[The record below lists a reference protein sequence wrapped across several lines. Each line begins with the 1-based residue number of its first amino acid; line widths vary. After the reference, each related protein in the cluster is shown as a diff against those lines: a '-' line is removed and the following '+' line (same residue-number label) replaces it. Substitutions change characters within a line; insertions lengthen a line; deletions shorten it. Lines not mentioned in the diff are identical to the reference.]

1 MLRRWSEETMFTDS
15 ECQRCRHDFPALGRE
30 HQGQPVAYLD
40 GPAGTQVPE
49 AVIEAV
55 SGYYRICNSNTH
67 GAFAASRE
75 SDEIVHATRETVA
88 AFLGAQSWR
97 QISFGQNMTT
107 LTYSLSKALVRQM
120 EPGDEVVITALDHE
134 GNRDPWLGLA
144 EHGIVIREVGVTT
157 GGEIDMEDLAAKV
170 GDRTRLV
177 AMGLASNA
185 LGTVNDVERARQLT
199 RASGALLLVDAVH
212 HAAHFPIDVTALDT
226 DFLLCSAYKFYGP
239 HVGILCTR
247 MGFLDRLPTDRL
259 SFQESDAP
267 WRIETGTLNHA
278 AIAGVKAAI
287 EYIASWGDGVDLR
300 QRIISA
306 MTGIAAY
313 EHGLARR
320 YYEGVQSIAG
330 ARAWGPG
337 FESPKRCP
345 TVTITTDRTAAP
357 EVARGLGE
365 RGIQVW
371 HGHFGAPRPIEA
383 LDLATYGGP
392 LRTGIVMY
400 NTAAEVDRLLAGIA
414 EITGA

>member
-1 MLRRWSEETMFTDS
+1 MFTDS
-15 ECQRCRHDFPALGRE
+15 ECQRCRSDFPALGRE
-30 HQGQPVAYLD
+30 HAGQPIAYLD

-49 AVIEAV
+49 AVVEAV

-75 SDEIVHATRETVA
+75 SDELVHAAREKVA

-107 LTYSLSKALVRQM
+107 LTYSLSRALVRQM

-134 GNRDPWLGLA
+134 GNRGPWLALA

-157 GGEIDMEDLAAKV
+157 GGELDMEDLAAKI
-170 GDRTRLV
+170 GDKTRLV

-199 RASGALLLVDAVH
+199 HASGALLLVDAVH
-212 HAAHFPIDVTALDT
+212 HAAHFPIDATVLAP

-247 MGFLDRLPTDRL
+247 TGLLDRLPTDRL
-259 SFQESDAP
+259 TFQEAEAP

-278 AIAGVKAAI
+278 AIAGVNAAI
-287 EYIASWGDGVDLR
+287 EYIASWGEGTELR
-300 QRIISA
+300 QRIVSA
-306 MTGIAAY
+306 MTRIAAY

-320 YYEGVQSIAG
+320 YYEDVQKIDG
-330 ARAWGPG
+330 IRAWGPG
-337 FESPKRCP
+337 FESRDRCP

-357 EVARGLGE
+357 EVARRLGD

-383 LDLATYGGP
+383 LDLAAYGGP

-400 NTAAEVDRLLAGIA
+400 NTASEVDRLLAAIA
-414 EITGA
+414 EITDA

>member
-1 MLRRWSEETMFTDS
+1 MFTDS
-15 ECQRCRHDFPALGRE
+15 ECQRCRRDFPALRRE
-30 HQGQPVAYLD
+30 HEGQAIAYLD

-49 AVIEAV
+49 AVIEAI

-67 GAFAASRE
+67 GAFVASRE
-75 SDEIVHATRETVA
+75 SDELMHAARETVA
-88 AFLGAQSWR
+88 TFLGAKSWR

-107 LTYSLSKALVRQM
+107 LTYSLSRALVRQM
-120 EPGDEVVITALDHE
+120 EPGDEVVITALDHD
-134 GNRDPWLGLA
+134 GNRGPWLALA
-144 EHGIVIREVGVTT
+144 EQGIVIREVGVTT
-157 GGEIDMEDLAAKV
+157 AGELDMEDLAAKI
-170 GDRTRLV
+170 GEKTRLV

-185 LGTVNDVERARQLT
+185 LGTVNDVERARKLT
-199 RASGALLLVDAVH
+199 HASGALLLVDAVH
-212 HAAHFPIDVTALDT
+212 HAAHFPIDVTALDP

-247 MGFLDRLPTDRL
+247 MGLLDRLPTDRL
-259 SFQESDAP
+259 SFQEEEAP

-287 EYIASWGDGVDLR
+287 DYIASWGEGADLR
-300 QRIISA
+300 QRIVSA
-306 MTGIAAY
+306 MMGIAAY

-320 YYEGVQSIAG
+320 YHDGVQSIAG
-330 ARAWGPG
+330 VTVCGPG

-345 TVTITTDRTAAP
+345 TVTITTDGAAAP
-357 EVARGLGE
+357 DVARGLGD

-383 LDLATYGGP
+383 LGLAADGGP